1 MRSTFTA
8 AAAAALVA
16 AALLTGCGSDT
27 ADGDKTNGGK
37 ATVSQSASPTAGAG
51 GEKHTVT
58 LEVTGSGTAKIGYDL
73 STNAFETHKL
83 PWTKTGTIELTGAEL
98 RVGHLVS
105 VVPGLVPAGDGMLK
119 TAACV
124 IKVDGKQ
131 VADNNGGKSP
141 KPCEY
146 LLK

>member
-1 MRSTFTA
+1 MRSAFTA
-8 AAAAALVA
+8 AAVLVA
-16 AALLTGCGSDT
+16 ATLLAGCGSGT
-27 ADGDKTNGGK
+27 TDGDKTNGGK
-37 ATVSQSASPTAGAG
+37 VTASQSASPTAGAG

-58 LEVTGSGTAKIGYDL
+58 LAVTGSGTAKIGYNL
-73 STNAFETHKL
+73 ASNAFETHKL
-83 PWTKTGTIELTGAEL
+83 PWTKTETLELTGAEL

-105 VVPGLVPAGDGMLK
+105 VVPGPVPAGDGMLK

-141 KPCEY
+141 KPCEF

>member
-8 AAAAALVA
+8 AAVLVA
-16 AALLTGCGSDT
+16 ATLLTGCGSDT
-27 ADGDKTNGGK
+27 ADDAKANGGK
-37 ATVSQSASPTAGAG
+37 GTVSQSASPSAGAD

-58 LEVTGSGTAKIGYDL
+58 LAVTGSGTAKIGYNL
-73 STNAFETHKL
+73 SSNAFETHKL
-83 PWTKTGTIELTGAEL
+83 PWTKTETIELTRAEL

-105 VVPGLVPAGDGMLK
+105 VVPGPVAAGDGMLK
-119 TAACV
+119 PAACV
-124 IKVDGKQ
+124 IKVDGRR